1 MKGKRMSNKKSK
13 LLNMRDI
20 KFMSEQD
27 KKIYSNLKLFMMAEK
42 EMLEYYNR
50 PSNYKRDL
58 KEWILT
64 LSNSDISINLDLRKF
79 GKWKFDK
86 EMEGII
92 FESEE
97 VTLVLWFNKSFDI
110 QELVTGKASK
120 NQKIEFSGVQILNR
134 TQKSVEVGEENI

>member
-1 MKGKRMSNKKSK
+1 MSNKKSK
-13 LLNMRDI
+13 LLNMKDI
-20 KFMSEQD
+20 KSMSEQD
-27 KKIYSNLKLFMMAEK
+27 KKIYSNLKLFIMAEK

-58 KEWILT
+58 KEGILT
-64 LSNSDISINLDLRKF
+64 LSNSDISIDLDLRKF

-97 VTLVLWFNKSFDI
+97 VTLVLWFDKSFDI
-110 QELVTGKASK
+110 HELVIGKASK
-120 NQKIEFSGVQILNR
+120 NQKLEFSGVQILNR
-134 TQKSVEVGEENI
+134 TQQSVEIGEENI